1 MTTSTDLSNR
11 LHEVFINGTWI
22 ANTNY
27 TQQLTDIN
35 IVQANCKLPQLNTIA
50 LITYHINYYVAGL
63 IQILQGGKLTISD
76 TYSWAMPPI
85 NTEAEWQL
93 LLTTLTT
100 NAAKFVNLVAQLPN
114 NILLQPF
121 TEPQYG
127 TYLRNIEGVLEHSYY
142 HLGQVVLIKKLVIE
156 NLKKV

>member
-1 MTTSTDLSNR
+1 
-11 LHEVFINGTWI
+11 
-22 ANTNY
+22 
-27 TQQLTDIN
+27 
-35 IVQANCKLPQLNTIA
+35 
-50 LITYHINYYVAGL
+50 
-63 IQILQGGKLTISD
+63 
-76 TYSWAMPPI
+76 MPPI